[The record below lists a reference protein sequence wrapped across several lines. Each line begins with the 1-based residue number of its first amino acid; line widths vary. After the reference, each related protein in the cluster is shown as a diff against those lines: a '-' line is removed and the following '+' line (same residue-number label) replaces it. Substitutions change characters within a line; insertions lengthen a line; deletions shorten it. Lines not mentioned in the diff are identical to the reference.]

1 LSSNEKFGKD
11 KNKKKLDKK
20 GIIITI
26 CIVVGIIGASF
37 IVWFLPQGNNQNSIG
52 GNNMMIFSNP
62 NDTLISVNNQYM
74 LLKSELNNQL
84 KDFPI
89 SNKSNIIQIKNSINA
104 TIKQNNDL
112 MQTLLHGNPHGS
124 MVSSYV
130 KSMNNLKNFSF
141 FLDDIKNLISF
152 TPSSSFTK
160 DLTLLKKKW
169 SIS

>member
-1 LSSNEKFGKD
+1 MSSNEKYGKD
-11 KNKKKLDKK
+11 KNKKKSDKK

-37 IVWFLPQGNNQNSIG
+37 IVWFLPQGSNQNSNN
-52 GNNMMIFSNP
+52 GNNLMIFSNP

-84 KDFPI
+84 KNFSI
-89 SNKSNIIQIKNSINA
+89 SNQSNLIQIKNSINA
-104 TIKQNNDL
+104 SIKQNNDL

-124 MVSSYV
+124 MVSRYV

-141 FLDDIKNLISF
+141 FLDDVKSITSN
-152 TPSSSFTK
+152 PR
-160 DLTLLKKKW
+160 LLVLQK
-169 SIS
+169 I

>member
-1 LSSNEKFGKD
+1 LSSNEKYGKD
-11 KNKKKLDKK
+11 KNKKKSDKK
-20 GIIITI
+20 GILITI

-37 IVWFLPQGNNQNSIG
+37 IVWFLPSGSNQNSIN

-62 NDTLISVNNQYM
+62 NDTLISVNNQYT

-84 KDFPI
+84 KNFSI
-89 SNKSNIIQIKNSINA
+89 SNQSNLIQIKNSINA
-104 TIKQNNDL
+104 SIKQNNDL
-112 MQTLLHGNPHGS
+112 MQTLLHGNPHGP

-141 FLDDIKNLISF
+141 FLDDVKSITSN
-152 TPSSSFTK
+152 PSSSFTK

-169 SIS
+169 SID